1 MLSFVN
7 DYSEGADERI
17 LQRLLETNREQ
28 LPGYGEDRYC
38 LSAKEKIRSACGCP
52 DADIYFLTGGTQT
65 NKIVI
70 SSLLAPWQGVVAAES
85 GHIGTHE
92 AGAIEN
98 AGHKVLTLPHREGKL
113 MPDTLAQYLRSFYAD
128 ENHSHMVFPGMV
140 YISWPTEYGTL
151 YSRRELA
158 DLYDICREYQI
169 PLYIDGARLCYG
181 LSCSA
186 CDLTLPELAALC
198 DVFYIGGTKAGALC
212 GEALVFPKKN
222 TPPQFSTILK
232 MYGALLAKGRLL
244 GIQFDTLF
252 TDNLYLQISKNAIET
267 ADVLKEG
274 FRRKGYHFYL
284 DSPTNQIFVI
294 LENSR
299 MEALSRQAAF
309 CFWEKLDA
317 SHTVVRFATSWA
329 TSMQDVE
336 ALVQLL

>member
-38 LSAKEKIRSACGCP
+38 LSAREKIRSACGCP

-151 YSRRELA
+151 YSR
-158 DLYDICREYQI
+158 
-169 PLYIDGARLCYG
+169 
-181 LSCSA
+181 
-186 CDLTLPELAALC
+186 
-198 DVFYIGGTKAGALC
+198 
-212 GEALVFPKKN
+212 
-222 TPPQFSTILK
+222 
-232 MYGALLAKGRLL
+232 
-244 GIQFDTLF
+244 
-252 TDNLYLQISKNAIET
+252 
-267 ADVLKEG
+267 
-274 FRRKGYHFYL
+274 
-284 DSPTNQIFVI
+284 
-294 LENSR
+294 
-299 MEALSRQAAF
+299 
-309 CFWEKLDA
+309 
-317 SHTVVRFATSWA
+317 
-329 TSMQDVE
+329 
-336 ALVQLL
+336 

>member
-38 LSAKEKIRSACGCP
+38 LSAREKIRSACGCP

-128 ENHSHMVFPGMV
+128 
-140 YISWPTEYGTL
+140 
-151 YSRRELA
+151 
-158 DLYDICREYQI
+158 
-169 PLYIDGARLCYG
+169 
-181 LSCSA
+181 
-186 CDLTLPELAALC
+186 
-198 DVFYIGGTKAGALC
+198 
-212 GEALVFPKKN
+212 
-222 TPPQFSTILK
+222 
-232 MYGALLAKGRLL
+232 
-244 GIQFDTLF
+244 
-252 TDNLYLQISKNAIET
+252 
-267 ADVLKEG
+267 VLKEG